1 MKILNSANVA
11 SLVNLM
17 LKNARGTTT
26 IADDGASADG
36 LIVAEDLSNLVDGGE
51 ALSNLLTMENFRN
64 VVTGMLEGCGKILYE
79 NAKLTTPSRFDIF
92 IDNPEFMTVIEKV
105 RISAIEF
112 EESYLY
118 ATSGGSSFA
127 DMFNNHPL
135 TFSVKVWNTIATYR
149 TKPFTISLIQ
159 LKSACM
165 NPEELTRLIGQIYA
179 VVETT
184 YYTAIREAEKR
195 VIMNQIANCAM
206 YNNGVLVVD
215 LLKVFYDTTGTS
227 LTTATYHTSDAF
239 KRWFYGYFD
248 HIKMLMGEIS
258 GNFNTEGNLINTDS
272 EDMRAFLLEPFY
284 TSLRTISVY
293 QDGAYFKDALN
304 NVKVIPFIQNINEPD
319 KISIVPVTPPA
330 GHEGITN
337 VTVSNI
343 VGMIWD
349 KRGTLVTAT
358 KIDAGTQHND
368 FDKWDNYV
376 NNFSVRELCDKGSNA
391 IVFAVMDASGVTSP
405 ISITEPADDNN
416 GEE

>member
-1 MKILNSANVA
+1 MKILTSSNVA

-17 LKNARGTTT
+17 LRNAEGTTT
-26 IADDGASADG
+26 VAGDGASAAG

-51 ALSNLLTMENFRN
+51 TLSNSITMENFRN
-64 VVTGMLEGCGKILYE
+64 VITGMLEGVGKILYE
-79 NAKLTTPSRFDIF
+79 NAKLSSPSRFDIF
-92 IDNPEFMTVIEKV
+92 VDYNEFMTVIEKV

-112 EESYLY
+112 EQSYLY

-135 TFSVKVWNTIATYR
+135 TFTVKVWNTIATYR
-149 TKPFTISLIQ
+149 TKPFTISMKQ

-184 YYTAIREAEKR
+184 YYMAIREAEKR
-195 VIMNQIANCAM
+195 VIMNQIGNCAM
-206 YNNGVLVVD
+206 YNSGALIVD
-215 LLKVFYDTTGTS
+215 LLKVYKDATGTT
-227 LTTATYHTSDAF
+227 LTTATYKDSDAF
-239 KRWFYGYFD
+239 KRWFYGYFK

-258 GNFNTEGNLINTDS
+258 GNYNTEGNLINTDT
-272 EDMRAFLLEPFY
+272 EDMRAFLLEPFM

-293 QDGAYFKDALN
+293 QDGANFKDALDG
-304 NVKVIPFIQNINEPD
+304 VKEIPFIQNINEPD
-319 KISIVPVTPPA
+319 KISVLPVDPPVLTV
-330 GHEGITN
+330 GKHITN
-337 VTVSNI
+337 VAVENI

-358 KIDAGTQHND
+358 DIEAGTQHND

-376 NNFSVRELCDKGSNA
+376 NNFSVREMCDKGSNA
-391 IVFAVMDASGVTSP
+391 IVFVVKDATGTNKAFAVTEASDT
-405 ISITEPADDNN
+405 
-416 GEE
+416 